1 MMYKMKEVSLK
12 TGIPYETLK
21 FYCNEGLI
29 PNVRRDEH
37 NYRIFDDTDI
47 AWISS
52 LSCLKKCGM
61 SIQEMKE
68 YIDLCLLGPS
78 SIAERKNILARK
90 RNDLEEKM
98 KEVQES
104 MDFID
109 YKQQLYDD
117 ILAGRIEYHS
127 NLRQFR
133 K

>member
-1 MMYKMKEVSLK
+1 MYRMKEVSLK

-90 RNDLEEKM
+90 RDDLEEKM

-104 MDFID
+104 MNFID